1 MSKLAP
7 VTIVG
12 VDLGGTWVR
21 AASFAADGSIARRAR
36 VRTASS
42 LGPEGVAEQICAMV
56 LEVAPGPATGRL
68 VAIGVPGPVDPVR
81 GVVEGAPNLP
91 GWRRVPLR
99 QMVEAGIGGPCMVD
113 HDASLAA
120 LGEHR
125 QGAGRGFSN
134 FAYITVSTGIGA
146 GLIFDGRLYRGA
158 EGTAGEFGHMVIA
171 PDGPVC
177 SCGNR
182 GCLEALASG
191 TAIARAAGME
201 SAAAVSVAAIG
212 GDKAAASV
220 LAAAASHLGLAV
232 GSLINLLN
240 LDAIA
245 LGGGVFGAGAGFW
258 AAMESGVARSSFA
271 SARAHCL
278 VVPAA
283 LGEDQGLF
291 GAYELAAEA
300 RLAAVIGRS
309 A

>member
-1 MSKLAP
+1 MSQTQQL
-7 VTIVG
+7 TIVG

-21 AASFAADGSIARRAR
+21 AASFASDGTIAKRAR
-36 VRTASS
+36 VRTAST
-42 LGPEGVAEQICAMV
+42 LGPQGVADQICAV
-56 LEVAPGPATGRL
+56 VAEVAPGPAAGRL
-68 VAIGVPGPVDPVR
+68 TAVGVPGPVDPVT

-99 QMVEAGIGGPCMVD
+99 QMVEAGLGGPCLVD

-146 GLIFDGRLYRGA
+146 GLVFGGRLYRGA
-158 EGTAGEFGHMVIA
+158 QGTAGEFGHMVIA

-177 SCGNR
+177 SCGNH

-201 SAAAVSVAAIG
+201 SAAAVSRAALA
-212 GDKAAASV
+212 GDHAAAEV
-220 LAAAASHLGLAV
+220 LNIAATHLGLAV

-245 LGGGVFGAGAGFW
+245 LGGGVLGAGPDFW
-258 AAMESGVARSSFA
+258 TAMEQGVARSSFA
-271 SARAHCL
+271 SARAHCR
-278 VVPAA
+278 VVPAE

-291 GAYELAAEA
+291 GAFELAAER
-300 RLAAVIGRS
+300 RLSTVTGRS